1 MSTSVR
7 RNGKGDIV
15 RSATA
20 RGGTSSSIG
29 ASVGVAAVGKIEI
42 PGYAASQGDVMAADD
57 AARKSYETPDA
68 TYTSVATGGVVR
80 RDANGN
86 WIE

>member
-1 MSTSVR
+1 MPISVR
-7 RNGKGDIV
+7 RNVNGDIV

-42 PGYAASQGDVMAADD
+42 PGYAASQDDIKAADD
-57 AARKSYETPDA
+57 AERRSYGAQDA

-86 WIE
+86 WVE